1 MTYVN
6 MVLNHPWFNQFV
18 LWSLLGLGVGVVAK
32 IIIPGSENMGWIRT
46 ILLGLAGSFI
56 GNFLTPPGVS
66 LAQVQRLQLGGHC
79 HRYWWRG
86 DSGSGEPGGH
96 KILERTQKRAP

>member
-6 MVLNHPWFNQFV
+6 MVLNHPWFNLFV

-46 ILLGLAGSFI
+46 ILLGLAGSFL
-56 GNFLTPPGVS
+56 GNFLTPRVFHWPKYNAFSWEGI
-66 LAQVQRLQLGGHC
+66 AIGIGGAV
-79 HRYWWRG
+79 
-86 DSGSGEPGGH
+86 
-96 KILERTQKRAP
+96 ILVLVNRVVTRS